1 MDLTINNTVFSND
14 SAEVCDSIE
23 WNGNVYTTSGIYVDT
38 LQTISGCDSI
48 ITMDLTINN
57 SQYDT
62 IIVSSCNSYY
72 WDGVYYYNS
81 GFYTNN
87 YISYLGCDSIVILD
101 LTIKLIKITR

>member
-62 IIVSSCNSYY
+62 IIVSSVIAII
-72 WDGVYYYNS
+72 GMVFIITIL
-81 GFYTNN
+81 GFTR
-87 YISYLGCDSIVILD
+87 IIIF
-101 LTIKLIKITR
+101 LI